1 MGILELKNAVR
12 TLPPGELSEFSAWL
26 EELVADHWDA
36 EFEADALGGK
46 LDELGKAADADF
58 EAGRCREL

>member
-1 MGILELKNAVR
+1 MGILELKKAVK

-26 EELVADHWDA
+26 EELVADQWDA
-36 EFEADALGGK
+36 DFAADVTAGR
-46 LDELGKAADADF
+46 LDDLAKMADADF

>member
-1 MGILELKNAVR
+1 MGILELKNVVK

-26 EELVADHWDA
+26 EELVADQWDA
-36 EFEADALGGK
+36 DFESDALGGK

-58 EAGRCREL
+58 EAGWCREL

>member
-26 EELVADHWDA
+26 EELVADQWDA

-46 LDELGKAADADF
+46 LLRLRDPG
-58 EAGRCREL
+58 